1 MPAFAGLQNILIL
14 GKFSLK
20 WQINSSCPA
29 VWQNPALFRKKRKR
43 KTTMLLDK
51 GLLLQFIKVE
61 LGNYMTKANTV
72 LILNQDDCKD
82 TNENARF

>member
-1 MPAFAGLQNILIL
+1 
-14 GKFSLK
+14 
-20 WQINSSCPA
+20 
-29 VWQNPALFRKKRKR
+29 
-43 KTTMLLDK
+43 MLLDK

-82 TNENARF
+82 TNENAHF